1 MLLVDSAVLPAT
13 ILKVLEAKRLL
24 STAGAKTS
32 SEAARMSGISRS
44 AFYRYKD
51 CVFDYNDRAQGN
63 IITLHA
69 ILRDQPGVLGALI
82 RECSQAGAN
91 ILTLNQSIPQSGAA
105 AVSMS
110 IRTPELKLEPPEL
123 VSALSNVPGVIRI
136 EQILGE

>member
-1 MLLVDSAVLPAT
+1 MLPPT

-24 STAGAKTS
+24 STANAKTS
-32 SEAARMSGISRS
+32 AEAARMAGISRS

-51 CVFDYNDRAQGN
+51 CVFDYKDRAQSS

-91 ILTLNQSIPQSGAA
+91 ILTLNQNIPQSGAA
-105 AVSMS
+105 VVSMS
-110 IRTPELKLEPPEL
+110 LRTSELKLEPPEL
-123 VSALSNVPGVIRI
+123 ISALSKVTGVVKI